1 MLTAALLPCPPVNL
15 NGERM
20 NKNQRSQIIWRAE
33 RLERATKAKGRPSG
47 CLGQTGLVLLRTL
60 LFRFGDAPEPSYK
73 ALRTITGLAF
83 STIADAIK
91 RLEAAGIIFKA
102 RRTRLTRLG
111 VRVVTNAYRFLNVP
125 DSVPSGLIPADVE
138 RRFHKRILAVW
149 ETWES
154 PLKDALDQLGS
165 SMLAR
170 QSKMAHQGI
179 GGASEGKDIIVSLR

>member
-1 MLTAALLPCPPVNL
+1 
-15 NGERM
+15 M
-20 NKNQRSQIIWRAE
+20 NKAQRSQIIWQAE

-47 CLGQTGLVLLRTL
+47 CLGQSGLVLLRAL

-73 ALRTITGLAF
+73 ALRTVTGLAF

-111 VRVVTNAYRFLNVP
+111 VRVDKNAYRFLNVP
-125 DSVPSGLIPADVE
+125 ETVPSGLIPADVE

-149 ETWES
+149 DAWES
-154 PLKDALDQLGS
+154 PLKDALDQLGAS
-165 SMLAR
+165 IMAR
-170 QSKMAHQGI
+170 QSKMAHQGV
-179 GGASEGKDIIVSLR
+179 GGASEGKDIIVSIC